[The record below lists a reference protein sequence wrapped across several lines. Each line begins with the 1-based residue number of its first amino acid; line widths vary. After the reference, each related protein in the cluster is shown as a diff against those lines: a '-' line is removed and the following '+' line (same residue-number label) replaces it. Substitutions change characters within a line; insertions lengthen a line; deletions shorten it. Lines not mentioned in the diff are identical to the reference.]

1 MTLGELAQLGVV
13 TALIVIGALAE
24 RRVMGNETLVSAPGW
39 VQTVLAGLALA
50 GPWFL
55 YFQGLVPSTLV
66 DGMILALAASL
77 VLWLAVMKTTGVGGA
92 RGGAC

>member
-1 MTLGELAQLGVV
+1 VTLGEVAQLGIVI
-13 TALIVIGALAE
+13 ALIVVGVLAE
-24 RRVMGNETLVSAPGW
+24 RRVMGSETLVSVPGW

-55 YFQGLVPSTLV
+55 YFQGVVPSTLV
-66 DGMILALAASL
+66 DGLVLALATSL